1 MIKDLRNLL
10 QQVHEP
16 DSFLL
21 SEHDGAHPTYH
32 IFKLADARFK
42 DLDLKLRPFRP
53 EHARFDI
60 FINGQYIL
68 ESHYVFD
75 VDNKDI
81 LVKFKKANFSYTL
94 SSDDSIFIK
103 GDIQIDG

>member
-21 SEHDGAHPTYH
+21 SEHDGTHPTYH

-42 DLDLKLRPFRP
+42 DLDLKL
-53 EHARFDI
+53 
-60 FINGQYIL
+60 
-68 ESHYVFD
+68 
-75 VDNKDI
+75 
-81 LVKFKKANFSYTL
+81 
-94 SSDDSIFIK
+94 
-103 GDIQIDG
+103 